1 MLHLLA
7 DRFLCDR
14 GHWFDLATACAVR
27 LRLDRAGSR
36 REQFEWSDRC
46 AALWRLRHPML
57 SPLLD
62 YGHAAAHAT
71 FEAYALVP
79 PLRAGVVS
87 ASQTATHALRF
98 LRAQGITLRRD
109 DADLCIRAV
118 EPGGRTGRPVGVL
131 LQHRRI
137 LDALADVLAGAGA
150 GPVTVTV
157 AGPPGSGVRTLQ
169 HAFARAARLAG
180 YVPVSVGAARRWP
193 QLADLVAGRHVCL
206 MSAGGMPHA
215 VETRACWLARLGIES
230 TRRHVHLTFARSA
243 ETPAGALQ
251 IDPLGVAAMT
261 SMIHVDPDYGPSTPE
276 LLAAI
281 RDAGG
286 WPGGM
291 LAALRGEPFEAAGT
305 GPAAVVHE
313 THAPYDA
320 RPAVELGARVPRPR
334 RMASALARAERR
346 ACALA
351 SAGRHGAAL
360 RLLER
365 AIRLL
370 DARGEGAQ
378 AAHCALRLAWIAR
391 SRGDGVAARRHV
403 ERARALTQDSA
414 VHAAASAAA
423 GVLWTDEGR
432 HTEAEAALR
441 GALAAGSE
449 LGRADLARRAA
460 LGLARTLWWQTRP
473 ADALTALEGLGDPA
487 LPEVAC
493 EALALAGRI
502 HASTGDVGAALGAA
516 SQALQRCAALADG
529 RLEAS
534 AHRAMAIAL
543 AVAGD
548 ADGAA
553 SHAAAGLRAATR
565 AHLPLTAMRLRAAW
579 LVALRTGGRD
589 EDTAARV
596 EASLRKAHAGRR
608 VPDVVRRQIERAL
621 APREPARPLY
631 RVSSPR
637 RDPGDVVSEL
647 VDAAQRAPDDA
658 AALTR
663 VLEAIVDRLH
673 AASGVLVAGT
683 EGARVLA
690 TSGRTWRERSAAA
703 RRALETGLR
712 IGVDRAQEPP
722 EAAEPVKYA
731 GTVIGALACRWPAGS
746 RVDPAAV
753 ALYLGSAALA
763 VSPHLQTLLDAREAP
778 PQGAWGDLLGD
789 SAAAATLREA
799 VQRAARAPFPILI
812 EGESGSGKELV
823 ARAIHRLGPRRDRRF
838 CAINC
843 AAITDELIEAELFG
857 HARGAFTGAAA
868 ERAGLFEEADGGSL
882 FLDEV
887 GELSARAQ
895 AKLLRVVQDGEVRR
909 VGENFPRRVDVRLV
923 AATNRRLEQEVSAGR
938 FRADLRFRLDV
949 VRITVPALRD
959 RVADIPVLAAH
970 FWQDAASRVGSRA
983 TLGPDA
989 LAALARYDWPGNVR
1003 ELQNAIAWMAVHAPR
1018 RGRIGASLLPSQLAA
1033 ASTLTAGSFE
1043 AARTEFERR
1052 FVRAALAQTSGH
1064 RARTAAILG
1073 VSRQG
1078 LAKMLRR
1085 LGIEA

>member
-27 LRLDRAGSR
+27 VRLDRAGSR

-62 YGHAAAHAT
+62 YGHAGAHAT

-98 LRAQGITLRRD
+98 LRAQGVALRRD
-109 DADLCIRAV
+109 DADLFIRAV
-118 EPGGRTGRPVGVL
+118 EPGGRAGRPVGVL
-131 LQHRRI
+131 LQHRRV
-137 LDALADVLAGAGA
+137 LDALADVLEAAGA
-150 GPVTVTV
+150 GPVTMTV
-157 AGPPGSGVRTLQ
+157 GGPPGSGIRTLQ

-193 QLADLVAGRHVCL
+193 QLTELIAGRHVCL
-206 MSAGGMPHA
+206 MSAGGTHA
-215 VETRACWLARLGIES
+215 ADIRARWLARLGIES
-230 TRRHVHLTFARSA
+230 TRRHVHLTFVRSA
-243 ETPAGALQ
+243 DAPAGALQ
-251 IDPLGVAAMT
+251 IDRLGVAAMT
-261 SMIHVDPDYGPSTPE
+261 SMIHVDPEHGPSTPE
-276 LLAAI
+276 LLAAM
-281 RDAGG
+281 RGAGG

-291 LAALRGEPFEAAGT
+291 LAALRAEPFEAAPA
-305 GPAAVVHE
+305 GPPPALVHE
-313 THAPYDA
+313 TPAPYGA
-320 RPAVELGARVPRPR
+320 RPPADVAAPVHRPR

-351 SAGRHGAAL
+351 NAGRHGTAV

-365 AIRLL
+365 AVRLL
-370 DARGEGAQ
+370 DARGDGPQ
-378 AAHCALRLAWIAR
+378 AAQCALRLGWIAR
-391 SRGDGVAARRHV
+391 SRGDGAAARRHV
-403 ERARALTQDSA
+403 ERARGLTQDSA
-414 VHAAASAAA
+414 VQAAASAAA

-432 HTEAEAALR
+432 HAEAEAALR
-441 GALAAGSE
+441 GALAAATE
-449 LGRADLARRAA
+449 LGRVDLARRAA
-460 LGLARTLWWQTRP
+460 LGLARGLLWQERT
-473 ADALTALEGLGDPA
+473 AEALSALEGLSDPA
-487 LPEVAC
+487 LPDVAC

-502 HASTGDVGAALGAA
+502 HACTGDVGAALGAA
-516 SQALQRCAALADG
+516 SQAVQRCAALADG

-534 AHRAMAIAL
+534 AHRAMALAL

-565 AHLPLTAMRLRAAW
+565 AHLPLTATKLRAAW
-579 LVALRTGGRD
+579 LVALRIGGRD
-589 EDTAARV
+589 EAAAARV
-596 EASLRKAHAGRR
+596 EANLRKTHGGRP
-608 VPDVVRRQIERAL
+608 VPLVLRRQIERAL
-621 APREPARPLY
+621 GPREPGRPLF
-631 RVSSPR
+631 RIGTPR
-637 RDPGDVVSEL
+637 PDPSGVVSEL
-647 VDAAQRAPDDA
+647 VDTAQRAPDDA

-663 VLEAIVDRLH
+663 VLESIVERLH
-673 AASGVLVAGT
+673 AASGILLSGAD
-683 EGARVLA
+683 GARVMA
-690 TSGRTWRERSAAA
+690 TAGRTWRERSTAA
-703 RRALETGLR
+703 RRALDTGLR

-746 RVDPAAV
+746 RVDLASV

-763 VSPHLQTLLDAREAP
+763 VSPHLQTLIDAREAP
-778 PQGAWGDLLGD
+778 PHGAWGDLLGD

-868 ERAGLFEEADGGSL
+868 ERPGLFEEADGGSL

-949 VRITVPALRD
+949 VRITVPALRE
-959 RVADIPVLAAH
+959 RVADIPLLAVH

-1043 AARTEFERR
+1043 AARAEFERR

-1085 LGIEA
+1085 LGIQA